1 MSRSRIYV
9 ARTVHPSVLARLG
22 AVGETRAWEG
32 PDRCPVEVLEKEIAE
47 VDAVLGTYRWTAAMM
62 DKAPRLRLIALTSVG
77 FDMADIAAATQ
88 RNILVTN
95 TPDVLTETV
104 ADLTFALML
113 AASRRICE
121 LDRWLRAGQWKDA
134 AVSPMA
140 WDIHHATLGIIGL
153 GRIGSAVARRA
164 LAFQMKVLYYDT
176 TRKGE
181 LEKQYGCQYVDRETL
196 LRESDVVTLHVPLS
210 PETRGMFGA
219 AQLALM
225 KRSAFL
231 INTSRGPVVDER
243 ALISALQAGR
253 IAGAGLDVFEQ
264 EPVDLANPLLKM
276 ENVVVLP
283 HVGSATAVTR
293 TAMLDLAINNVLAV
307 LQGKPPLTPVNPEVL
322 ARWKK

>member
-1 MSRSRIYV
+1 
-9 ARTVHPSVLARLG
+9 
-22 AVGETRAWEG
+22 
-32 PDRCPVEVLEKEIAE
+32 
-47 VDAVLGTYRWTAAMM
+47 
-62 DKAPRLRLIALTSVG
+62 
-77 FDMADIAAATQ
+77 
-88 RNILVTN
+88 
-95 TPDVLTETV
+95 
-104 ADLTFALML
+104 
-113 AASRRICE
+113 
-121 LDRWLRAGQWKDA
+121 
-134 AVSPMA
+134 MA

-181 LEKQYGCQYVDRETL
+181 LEKQYGYQYVDRETL

-210 PETRGMFGA
+210 PGTKGMFGT

-225 KRSAFL
+225 KRTAFL

-243 ALISALQAGR
+243 ALIGGLQAGR
-253 IAGAGLDVFEQ
+253 IAGAGLDVFEK

-283 HVGSATAVTR
+283 HVGSATEVTR
-293 TAMLDLAINNVLAV
+293 TAMLDLAINNVRAV

>member
-1 MSRSRIYV
+1 MPRPKIYV
-9 ARTVHPSVLARLG
+9 ARTVNPNVLARLG
-22 AVGETRAWEG
+22 QAGEARAWGG
-32 PDRCPVEVLEKEIAE
+32 PDRCPLEVLEKEIAE
-47 VDAVLGTYRWTAAMM
+47 VDAVLGTYRWTAALM

-77 FDMADIAAATQ
+77 FDMADIDGATQ
-88 RNILVTN
+88 RGILVTN

-121 LDRWLRAGQWKDA
+121 MDRWLRAGQWKDA
-134 AVSPMA
+134 AISPMA

-176 TRKGE
+176 TRKREIEQQHG
-181 LEKQYGCQYVDRETL
+181 YRYVDQETL
-196 LRESDVVTLHVPLS
+196 LREADVVSVHVPLS
-210 PETRGMFGA
+210 PETKGLMGA
-219 AQLALM
+219 GQLGLM
-225 KRSAFL
+225 KRTAFL

-243 ALISALQAGR
+243 ALIRALQEGR
-253 IAGAGLDVFEQ
+253 IAGAGLDVFER
-264 EPVDLANPLLKM
+264 EPVDLANPLVKM
-276 ENVVVLP
+276 ENVVLLP
-283 HVGSATAVTR
+283 HVGSATEVTR

-322 ARWKK
+322 ARWKR